1 MMKNLVSKTKMSE
14 SYKKLSNKN
23 LSSNSIKK
31 IHSSSLKRKTII
43 ISNKKI
49 LALNIKRGAS
59 QERSTNKKIKNNSLC
74 MNEISN
80 KKCPNIIHRNKRIHN
95 NSIHYITDNLSNDYS
110 KLNINNELKNMEN
123 NKYNKIK
130 GLYLSINN
138 SNDNFNNKFKMKK
151 YNTLGNEP
159 LTKKKNNVLF
169 SNTHY
174 HFNSAVNTF
183 DDSKFDRINTS
194 KKNGKISKEYYKNC
208 SLKIL
213 QKNYAN
219 SNNREA
225 ILLLNNKTNNE
236 NRSHKF
242 LIDKNN
248 IFKKI
253 KTNPIIRNINS
264 SKSSEKIKRKSF
276 SNHKKITKQ
285 KSKKIINSL
294 IINKI
299 NNYTLNYENPNTT
312 RETITQKLIKLLKFK
327 KDNFFKKD
335 IYTKKQ
341 TKSNNDL
348 NDNLNIQKFKK
359 YIPFKTNIKNSKQNF
374 INKKTENNNME
385 NGMIEKMKKK
395 IIVIK
400 KHKKLHLQNN
410 INDDFNSRSLTERKN
425 EKNYNESNLK
435 NRINNNFKRFIT
447 FENNKNE
454 KNNDNLAI
462 FEIISNTKIKS
473 MIEYEKEKEK
483 ERINDKIIKE
493 NFNANNNSENMNYN
507 KNELNDFNLIMKKN
521 DSKDTFS
528 FRPTNNDSRL
538 ILEQELKNE
547 NEFIN
552 KANESD
558 NNIFLE
564 FGENPLNSKEK
575 QKIKIIKR
583 KDKKLCK

>member
-1 MMKNLVSKTKMSE
+1 MMKNLVSKGKMSE
-14 SYKKLSNKN
+14 SFKKLKNKN
-23 LSSNSIKK
+23 LSSNPIKK
-31 IHSSSLKRKTII
+31 MRSTSLKRKTIN

-49 LALNIKRGAS
+49 IALNIKREVS

-74 MNEISN
+74 MNEIGN
-80 KKCPNIIHRNKRIHN
+80 KKYSNIIHRNKRIHN
-95 NSIHYITDNLSNDYS
+95 NSIHYITDNQSKDYS
-110 KLNINNELKNMEN
+110 NLNINNELKNLEN
-123 NKYNKIK
+123 NKNNKNK

-138 SNDNFNNKFKMKK
+138 SNDNFNDKYKMKK
-151 YNTLGNEP
+151 YNTMGNEP
-159 LTKKKNNVLF
+159 LTKKKNNVIF
-169 SNTHY
+169 TKTHY

-183 DDSKFDRINTS
+183 LDSKFDRINTN
-194 KKNGKISKEYYKNC
+194 KKNGKISKEYNKNY

-213 QKNYAN
+213 QKKCTN
-219 SNNREA
+219 SNNRET
-225 ILLLNNKTNNE
+225 ILLLNNKINNK
-236 NRSHKF
+236 NKSHKF

-253 KTNPIIRNINS
+253 KTNPIIRN
-264 SKSSEKIKRKSF
+264 KDSSEKIKRKNF
-276 SNHKKITKQ
+276 SNHKNITKQ

-299 NNYTLNYENPNTT
+299 NNYTLDYENPNTK
-312 RETITQKLIKLLKFK
+312 RETIAQKLIKLLKFK
-327 KDNFFKKD
+327 KDNIFKKE
-335 IYTKKQ
+335 ICTKNQ

-348 NDNLNIQKFKK
+348 NDNLNIKKLKK

-374 INKKTENNNME
+374 IDKETENKNME
-385 NGMIEKMKKK
+385 NGINEKMKKR

-400 KHKKLHLQNN
+400 KHKKLHFQNN
-410 INDDFNSRSLTERKN
+410 INDDYNSRSLTERKN
-425 EKNYNESNLK
+425 EENYNENNVK

-473 MIEYEKEKEK
+473 MIEYEEEKEK

-493 NFNANNNSENMNYN
+493 NFNANNNFENMNYN
-507 KNELNDFNLIMKKN
+507 KNDLNDFNLIMKKN

-538 ILEQELKNE
+538 ILEQDIKNE

-564 FGENPLNSKEK
+564 FGKNPLKSKEK